1 MDFRSITTKD
11 LSLAFTTP
19 ALAWEGKA
27 VELDNG
33 TWKYQRL
40 KIKDLD
46 TGKTRR
52 IKYRIHG
59 VNRDRIKVYD
69 YETKEIK
76 RYKIK
81 R

>member
-1 MDFRSITTKD
+1 MNKLI
-11 LSLAFTTP
+11 LICALLVLTTP
-19 ALAWEGKA
+19 AFAWQRKA
-27 VELDNG
+27 IELDNG

-46 TGKTRR
+46 TGKTKK

-69 YETKEIK
+69 YDTKEIK
-76 RYKIK
+76 RYKI
-81 R
+81 RR

>member
-1 MDFRSITTKD
+1 MDKFI
-11 LSLAFTTP
+11 LICALLAFTTP

-27 VELDNG
+27 VELDSG

-76 RYKIK
+76 RYKI
-81 R
+81 RR

>member
-1 MDFRSITTKD
+1 MRKLI
-11 LSLAFTTP
+11 LICALLMFTTP
-19 ALAWEGKA
+19 AFGWQGKA
-27 VELDNG
+27 IELDNG
-33 TWKYQRL
+33 TFKKQTI

-46 TGKTRR
+46 TGKTKK

-76 RYKIK
+76 RYRI
-81 R
+81 RR